1 MKNLDNNKDISLVV
15 SSLQSKVEKL
25 ILLHRRTSEET
36 SQLKEDNEFLRE
48 ALQKKK
54 LEFSNIEEKNKV
66 LKLAKSISSMGGENT
81 EVKLK
86 INELVREIDKCIAL
100 VNN

>member
-1 MKNLDNNKDISLVV
+1 VENLKDISLVV

-25 ILLHRRTSEET
+25 ILQHRKATEET
-36 SQLKEDNEFLRE
+36 SQLMEENEFLRK
-48 ALQKKK
+48 ALQNQKAD
-54 LEFSNIEEKNKV
+54 FSELQEKNKV
-66 LKLAKSISSMGGENT
+66 LKLAKTISGLEGGNT

-86 INELVREIDKCIAL
+86 INELVREINKCIAL

>member
-1 MKNLDNNKDISLVV
+1 MENNKNISLVV

-25 ILLHRRTSEET
+25 ILQHRKAVEET
-36 SQLKEDNEFLRE
+36 KQLREENDFLRK
-48 ALQKKK
+48 ALQKQKGD
-54 LEFSNIEEKNKV
+54 FSQIEEKNKV
-66 LKLAKSISSMGGENT
+66 LKLAKSISGMEGKNT

>member
-1 MKNLDNNKDISLVV
+1 MENIKDISLVV

-25 ILLHRRTSEET
+25 ILQHRKTTEEIK
-36 SQLKEDNEFLRE
+36 QQKEDNEFLRK
-48 ALQKKK
+48 ALQKQKVN
-54 LEFSNIEEKNKV
+54 FSELQEKNKV
-66 LKLAKSISSMGGENT
+66 LKLANNISGAEGKNT

>member
-1 MKNLDNNKDISLVV
+1 MENKKDISLVV

-25 ILLHRRTSEET
+25 VLQHRRAIAENDNLKQDNDFLKKTLSKQKLE
-36 SQLKEDNEFLRE
+36 LKE
-48 ALQKKK
+48 
-54 LEFSNIEEKNKV
+54 LEERNKV
-66 LKLAKSISSMGGENT
+66 LKLAKSIGDEEGKNT
-81 EVKLK
+81 DIKLK